1 MVALHFWRNTLYTSI
16 FLFDLPVSS
25 TRAGCLFLCCNIH
38 RFCFESVSNYFF
50 YRYWNGSGS
59 LQTNA
64 KFQAVA
70 EDLVSKFFHDDSGI
84 NNEVASSLAKRDKD
98 LLEVQNRLKDQI
110 AENERL
116 KQRLQ
121 NEDEIKR
128 TIELTDKDLVSYSF
142 SSTLSFR
149 NI

>member
-1 MVALHFWRNTLYTSI
+1 M
-16 FLFDLPVSS
+16 
-25 TRAGCLFLCCNIH
+25 
-38 RFCFESVSNYFF
+38 
-50 YRYWNGSGS
+50 
-59 LQTNA
+59 
-64 KFQAVA
+64 
-70 EDLVSKFFHDDSGI
+70 
-84 NNEVASSLAKRDKD
+84 
-98 LLEVQNRLKDQI
+98 QNRLKDQI

-128 TIELTDKDLVSYSF
+128 TIELTDKDLVSHSF

>member
-1 MVALHFWRNTLYTSI
+1 MQ
-16 FLFDLPVSS
+16 
-25 TRAGCLFLCCNIH
+25 LFL
-38 RFCFESVSNYFF
+38 

-70 EDLVSKFFHDDSGI
+70 EELISKFLHDDS
-84 NNEVASSLAKRDKD
+84 NVTNEAASSLEKRDKD
-98 LLEVQNRLKDQI
+98 LLQVQNRLNDQI

-116 KQRLQ
+116 KKRLQ

-128 TIELTDKDLVSYSF
+128 TIELTDKDLVSYSV
-142 SSTLSFR
+142 SSTLSLRHVFL
-149 NI
+149 NIRLFAQQLSKPQ